1 MLNLER
7 VELSADKN
15 ISVDYQEQDSR
26 IAGIRSNRKQTFLS
40 AQRRHNIADAPL
52 ENYHSMS
59 QLNDNLPK
67 TIMKNMSAL
76 GQTKQLNINSEMNL
90 AVDPMSVGSNNY
102 TQKETRGSRNAST
115 LIMSK
120 RGSHAPGMAQPSL
133 QVQYNNDL
141 RKSQPSLE
149 PAAGMN
155 SSILNDTINHVKSP
169 EAFITSRRHQRKP
182 IDNFATIQAMQH
194 HNKYHK
200 GDSMNRIKDDQR

>member
-1 MLNLER
+1 
-7 VELSADKN
+7 
-15 ISVDYQEQDSR
+15 
-26 IAGIRSNRKQTFLS
+26 
-40 AQRRHNIADAPL
+40 
-52 ENYHSMS
+52 MS

-141 RKSQPSLE
+141 RKS
-149 PAAGMN
+149 
-155 SSILNDTINHVKSP
+155 
-169 EAFITSRRHQRKP
+169 
-182 IDNFATIQAMQH
+182 
-194 HNKYHK
+194 
-200 GDSMNRIKDDQR
+200 